1 LPGVGSSITATKR
14 KYKNQRKLYN
24 EKYNFPR
31 KLYIFVAKKI
41 PEATGINS
49 ILGCS
54 QECFI
59 IKRPQ
64 RYAKN

>member
-1 LPGVGSSITATKR
+1 MIKAKTE
-14 KYKNQRKLYN
+14 YKKQIKLYGK
-24 EKYNFPR
+24 KYNFIG

-41 PEATGINS
+41 PEATGICFN
-49 ILGCS
+49 LGCS

-59 IKRPQ
+59 IKTPQ